1 MDATKFDSI
10 TRYFGRRVSRRAV
23 LQAAALGGAAVAAPS
38 AFRRASAQTS
48 AASALVQRLYE
59 NIDAYQYGQAYDLLG
74 SKWHSQQSLANFT
87 KGSIELASVVYFVG
101 IAGFFLLLTYL
112 LLESR
117 KWR

>member
-1 MDATKFDSI
+1 MFVAVGLFFSAC
-10 TRYFGRRVSRRAV
+10 TREQIV
-23 LQAAALGGAAVAAPS
+23 AALAGMITLGALTILSFLSQKVPVQVGSGKMQIQLRSIVEYMAVG
-38 AFRRASAQTS
+38 TH
-48 AASALVQRLYE
+48 V
-59 NIDAYQYGQAYDLLG
+59 
-74 SKWHSQQSLANFT
+74 ANFT